1 MTVYFLRLS
10 LLRSL
15 LALLVL
21 LVLACALDHAM
32 AQQTDQPIPDSY
44 APEVLQQQLLPG
56 LLWLR
61 DEGLGALGDARR
73 SQAARSQP
81 ALPECDQSENPKRL
95 VKASGIEGPAD
106 MKLVCALQEINAVLR
121 DQKVF
126 QPFTRLP
133 AADMAPK
140 VKAAAGFLIRHSKRN
155 PTKMLALLYT
165 PQATAESAGKVNDP
179 FRLNGCVFLA
189 NEMLPPKG
197 QGVGCQA
204 AQSEIDPQ
212 LLQPLGPVLSPLH
225 RYNRP
230 LRKTAPNVLKKGG
243 VSLTQGRHVQLALQP
258 RAQRLALDWAKCY
271 TGQTTLRECRWPEFF
286 EGARV
291 RQANVWVVDAATG
304 GIEVAVTSAS
314 PCFEQTLKNAVPKQN
329 PNKSSTTCPEMPGAD
344 VDGASR
350 VLKPQAENLWADFN
364 TGSFNKVPIALGLLS
379 SGSLRATER
388 DALPEILRKSDTR
401 PLIDIVLCEQQ
412 AFDAACIKKRLLAI
426 QHAAGRLGWQ
436 GYADVLGAGEIQDL
450 KALQFSGA
458 LLGSNLSQA
467 AGEAQINTWLQAM
480 RVVDMKAC
488 AEKDKD
494 KRWSTC
500 KGDELSQVLAALFG
514 TDHSRSSML
523 GVANAWLQL
532 VRHSQ
537 HGRDAVTETSPQAHL
552 ITAAQNAQGEWKKP
566 SFAQP
571 IATAAAHA
579 NFVLDALSRAHW
591 EGGSSHSAC
600 VSARRLSQEQGQ
612 TWFLPCAR
620 AGFSGT
626 AHFRVAGK
634 TATTKFLDKI
644 AIHDLH
650 RACTRHRAQ
659 WTPVKD
665 APGPH
670 KKAWFDLR
678 KAVHDCELQPFKAY
692 VAAVGLPGKMGYQKL
707 IVVTV
712 ERNFHT
718 NGFVDA
724 QEERGP
730 NAGAELAFRLI
741 HALYVSSDAVS
752 VQASTPS
759 NMKGSVP

>member
-1 MTVYFLRLS
+1 MCIKSMRFWSQRC
-10 LLRSL
+10 L
-15 LALLVL
+15 LALLVM
-21 LVLACALDHAM
+21 ASAMDHAG
-32 AQQTDQPIPDSY
+32 AQQSDQPIPDSY
-44 APEVLQQQLLPG
+44 APEVLQQQLSVG

-61 DEGLGALGDARR
+61 DEGLGALGDAKR

-81 ALPECDQSENPKRL
+81 TLPECDPSENPKRL
-95 VKASGIEGPAD
+95 VRASGIEGPVD

-133 AADMAPK
+133 TSDVAPM
-140 VKAAAGFLIRHSKRN
+140 VKAAAWFLIRHSKRD
-155 PTKMLALLYT
+155 PAKMLALLHT
-165 PQATAESAGKVNDP
+165 PQATADGAGNVNDP

-189 NEMLPPKG
+189 NEVLPLKG
-197 QGVGCQA
+197 QGVACQA

-212 LLQPLGPVLSPLH
+212 LLQPLGPVLSPLR
-225 RYNRP
+225 RYIRP

-243 VSLTQGRHVQLALQP
+243 VSLTQGRHVQLALQA

-271 TGQTTLRECRWPEFF
+271 AGQTALRHCFWPGFF

-314 PCFEQTLKNAVPKQN
+314 PCFEQTLKNAAPKQN

-344 VDGASR
+344 VDGPSR
-350 VLKPQAENLWADFN
+350 VLKQQTENLWADFN
-364 TGSFNKVPIALGLLS
+364 TGSFNKVPFALGLLS
-379 SGSLRATER
+379 SDSLLATER
-388 DALPEILRKSDTR
+388 ADLPEILRKSDTK
-401 PLIDIVLCEQQ
+401 PLIDMVLCEQQ

-426 QHAAGRLGWQ
+426 QLTAQRLGWQ
-436 GYADVLGAGEIQDL
+436 GYADVLGAGEIENL
-450 KALQFSGA
+450 KVLQFSGA

-467 AGEAQINTWLQAM
+467 ASEAQINTWSQAM
-480 RVVDMKAC
+480 RVADMKAC
-488 AEKDKD
+488 AEKDKH
-494 KRWSTC
+494 KRWSAC

-523 GVANAWLQL
+523 GVTNAWLQL

-537 HGRDAVTETSPQAHL
+537 HGGDAVTETSPQAHL
-552 ITAAQNAQGEWKKP
+552 ITAAQNAQGEWQKP
-566 SFAQP
+566 SFAHP
-571 IATAAAHA
+571 IATRAVHA
-579 NFVLDALSRAHW
+579 NFVLDALSRAHL
-591 EGGSSHSAC
+591 EGGSSHGAC

-612 TWFLPCAR
+612 VWFLPCAR
-620 AGFSGT
+620 QAPNDTSKMT
-626 AHFRVAGK
+626 HFRVAGK
-634 TATTKFLDKI
+634 TATTKYLDKI

-678 KAVHDCELQPFKAY
+678 KAVRDCELRPFKAY
-692 VAAVGLPGKMGYQKL
+692 VAAVGLPGKKGYQKL
-707 IVVTV
+707 VVVTV

-730 NAGAELAFRLI
+730 NAAAELAFRLI
-741 HALYVSSDAVS
+741 HALYASSDAAS
-752 VQASTPS
+752 GQALTPS
-759 NMKGSVP
+759 NVKGAVP